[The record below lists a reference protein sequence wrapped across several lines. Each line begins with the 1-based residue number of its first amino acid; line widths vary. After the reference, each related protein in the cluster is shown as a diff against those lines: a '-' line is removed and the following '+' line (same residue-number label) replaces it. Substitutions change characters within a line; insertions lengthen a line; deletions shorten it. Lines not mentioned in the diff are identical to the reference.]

1 VSNNKLVEVKDLKKY
16 FTIKSEGTYETTSLL
31 KAVDGVSLDVFEGE
45 ILGVVGESG
54 CGKTTLGK
62 TILRLYDKTEGEVL
76 YRGNDLFKKDAA
88 QMKEM
93 TKKIQ
98 MIFQDPYSSLNPRK
112 KISKI
117 IGQSL
122 DIHAIGTSGERI
134 ERIEFLM
141 EEVGLNPKYRARYP
155 HQFSG
160 GQRQRIGIARALAL
174 QPEFIVCDEAVSA
187 LDVSVQAQIL
197 NLLLD
202 LQEKHQF
209 TYMFIAHDLA
219 VVEFIATRILVM
231 YLGRIVEIA
240 TKAELVDHH
249 VHPYTKALFI
259 ASPVTSPKERKVGKH
274 LFQGDVPSPIN
285 PPSGCHFHPRCL
297 YAVDKCKVAYPPL
310 KEVTPGHF
318 AACWVVQNDI
328 S

>member
-1 VSNNKLVEVKDLKKY
+1 MRQRIIRYTQTFGSRR
-16 FTIKSEGTYETTSLL
+16 S
-31 KAVDGVSLDVFEGE
+31 KAFLNYQKEERF
-45 ILGVVGESG
+45 I
-54 CGKTTLGK
+54 
-62 TILRLYDKTEGEVL
+62 YDKTEGEVL
-76 YRGNDLFKKDAA
+76 YRGNDLFKKDTA

-174 QPEFIVCDEAVSA
+174 QPEFIVCDEAISA

-259 ASPVTSPKERKVGKH
+259 APPVTSPKERKVGKH

-328 S
+328 F